1 MKREKSESQNMYA
14 NVIIDI
20 SHEKVDRTF
29 QYRVPDRLLGIV
41 AEGMPVKIPFGR
53 GDTLRTGY
61 IIELTKE
68 PNWAP
73 DKIKEIIDVE
83 QGLIS
88 AGDISI
94 RLAAWMKRQYGS
106 TMIAALKTV
115 LPSSRKQNRQVHKFI
130 SLRLPEREVRDFY
143 NECVRKNQKARERL
157 LKEFLDNPGDRIPY
171 EFVTGKLNVSAQAIK
186 ALSDKGIIKVES
198 KEYYRK
204 PLAATSERYGKKVL
218 SPEQQHI
225 VDSVKK
231 DYDEGK
237 RDTYLIHG
245 ITGSGKTEVYIALI
259 DDVIKR
265 GKQAIVL
272 IPEIALTY
280 QTLMRF
286 YRHFGDRVS
295 VMNSTLSPGEKYDQM
310 ERARNG
316 DIDIII
322 GPRSALFTPFPN
334 TGIIII
340 DEEHEATYKS
350 ETMPKYHAREVAIQ
364 LSKLLPDGAAVV
376 LGSAT
381 PSLEAYYKAKTG
393 KIKLF
398 ELKKRLTGGT
408 LPEVEIADLRE
419 ELREGN
425 RSIFSRRLFEMMDER
440 LKRDEQVMLFINRRG
455 LAGFIS
461 CRSCGHVFKC
471 PHCDVSLS
479 EHRGGKLVC
488 HYCGYEESRPK
499 ICPKCGSKYV
509 SSFRAGTQQIED
521 EVKKYF
527 PDAKVLRMD
536 ADTTKT
542 KGSYEKILGAFANK
556 EANVLVGTQMIVKGH
571 DFPDVTLVGILAADM
586 SLYASDYRA
595 SERTFQLLTQAAGR
609 AGRGEK
615 RGNVVIQSYQP
626 DHYSILAAADQDYKG
641 FYEEEIAYR
650 DLLRYP
656 PVSHMMSVQIQG
668 KNENEALAFA
678 TKLRAVMEQQKL
690 QNVVFIGP
698 ASASIGKINDI
709 YRMAIYVKADD
720 MDVLIRLKDLV
731 EKYIKMLE
739 DKGYIVFKNL
749 LFDRTKIDYVGA
761 SSDTILLCFFDNEP
775 GDWLADEERFND
787 EEPLWFSENS
797 HRISPVRKAEIAREI
812 LENALQDSDL
822 DCAVKPYV
830 IETNANIIIQLIL
843 TNLTNNITKPTK
855 TLLYYGTPDS
865 RNPDIVW

>member
-1 MKREKSESQNMYA
+1 MYA

-29 QYRVPDRLLGIV
+29 QYRIPPRLEGVCDI
-41 AEGMPVKIPFGR
+41 GMPVKVPFGK
-53 GDTLRTGY
+53 GNTVRTAY
-61 IIELTKE
+61 IIEITDE
-68 PNWAP
+68 PNWDP
-73 DKIKEIIDVE
+73 SKIKEIIDVE
-83 QGLIS
+83 HGIVS
-88 AGDISI
+88 AQDISI

-115 LPSSRKQNRQVHKFI
+115 LPASKKQNRQVHRFI
-130 SLRLPEREVRDFY
+130 SLRLPEREVRDYY
-143 NECVRKNQKARERL
+143 NECVRKKQKARERL
-157 LKEFLDNPGDRIPY
+157 LKEFLDDPEGRIPY
-171 EFVTGKLNVSAQAIK
+171 EFVTGKLNISSQAIK
-186 ALSDKGIIKVES
+186 ALSDQGIIKIES
-198 KEYYRK
+198 EEYYRN
-204 PLAATSERYGKKVL
+204 PIAAESSRYGKKVL
-218 SPEQQHI
+218 SDEQQHI
-225 VDSVKK
+225 VDTVKR
-231 DYDEGK
+231 DYDEGR

-259 DDVIKR
+259 DDVVKR

-295 VMNSTLSPGEKYDQM
+295 VMNSTLSPGEKFDQM
-310 ERARNG
+310 ERARTG

-350 ETMPKYHAREVAIQ
+350 ETMPKYHAREVAIE

-393 KIKLF
+393 QYKLF
-398 ELKKRLTGGT
+398 ELNKRLTGGT
-408 LPEVEIADLRE
+408 LPEVEIADLRT

-425 RSIFSRRLFEMMDER
+425 RSIFSRRLFELMEDR
-440 LKRDEQVMLFINRRG
+440 LNKDQQIMLFINRRG

-461 CRSCGHVFKC
+461 CRACGHVFKC

-488 HYCGYEESRPK
+488 HYCGYEEPRVK

-509 SSFRAGTQQIED
+509 SSFRAGTEQIED

-527 PDAKVLRMD
+527 PDARVLRMD

-542 KGSYEKILGAFANK
+542 KGSYEKILSSFANK
-556 EANVLVGTQMIVKGH
+556 EADVLVGTQMIVKGH

-609 AGRGEK
+609 AGRGDK
-615 RGNVVIQSYQP
+615 KGNVVIQSYQP
-626 DHYSILAAADQDYKG
+626 DHYSILAAAGQDYKG

-656 PVSHMMSVQIQG
+656 PISHMMSVQIQSKDEQEG
-668 KNENEALAFA
+668 LAFA
-678 TKLRAVMEQQKL
+678 TRLRAIMEQQKCPGA
-690 QNVVFIGP
+690 VFIGP
-698 ASASIGKINDI
+698 ASAVIGKINDI
-709 YRMAIYVKADD
+709 YRMAIYVKMDD
-720 MDVLIRLKDLV
+720 MDALIGLKDLV
-731 EKYIKMLE
+731 EKYIRQLE
-739 DKGYIVFKNL
+739 DAGKLRYITL
-749 LFDRTKIDYVGA
+749 QFD
-761 SSDTILLCFFDNEP
+761 FD
-775 GDWLADEERFND
+775 
-787 EEPLWFSENS
+787 
-797 HRISPVRKAEIAREI
+797 PV
-812 LENALQDSDL
+812 N
-822 DCAVKPYV
+822 
-830 IETNANIIIQLIL
+830 
-843 TNLTNNITKPTK
+843 
-855 TLLYYGTPDS
+855 GF
-865 RNPDIVW
+865 